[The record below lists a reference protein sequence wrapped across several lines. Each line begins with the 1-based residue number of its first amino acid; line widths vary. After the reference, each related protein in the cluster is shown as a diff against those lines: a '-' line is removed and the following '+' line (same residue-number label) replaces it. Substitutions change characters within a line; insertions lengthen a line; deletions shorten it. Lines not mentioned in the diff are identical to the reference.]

1 VPLWQKSLI
10 IKIKFMAI
18 KKQHTIAP
26 KKSDAKKKTEAANS
40 KTKSDNSK
48 QTIRKKLNEFGDT
61 DSL

>member
-1 VPLWQKSLI
+1 
-10 IKIKFMAI
+10 MAI

-26 KKSDAKKKTEAANS
+26 KKSDAKKKTEGSNS

-48 QTIRKKLNEFGDT
+48 QTIRKMLNEFGDN